1 MTRSVFMF
9 FPSTWKKVGKGL
21 LILIFSYDVQAGTMS
36 TIAHHPLEQGK
47 WNLSINGGI
56 ANTRFTDPSTVL
68 RFSGIDINGNLNLS
82 GVLGAGN
89 DYYFNELFST
99 HYFYGLGINYAYT
112 NNLEWGV
119 ELEGSRA
126 GGQRYRRN
134 TRIGFFDQTYGNYES
149 YSGYLQ
155 STYYFD
161 TSIKVRESFIH
172 PFVGAKVGISYR
184 PEVLVSNDF
193 LNGFPVTFD
202 GKSSTIFYK
211 SSSSLSG
218 GLYTGLM
225 MNITESLAAFIKVG
239 IMASDG
245 LLGHNLFN
253 KTVAIRPIQKAS
265 VSNSGAIL
273 SIPVMIGIKTFFN

>member
-1 MTRSVFMF
+1 MF
-9 FPSTWKKVGKGL
+9 FPLSWKNVVVGI
-21 LILIFSYDVQAGTMS
+21 LIIIFSYAIQAGTMG

-56 ANTRFTDPSTVL
+56 ADTRFTDSSTVL

-89 DYYFNELFST
+89 DYYFNKLFST

-119 ELEGSRA
+119 EFEGSRA
-126 GGQRYRRN
+126 DGQRYRRN
-134 TRIGFFDQTYGNYES
+134 TRIGFFDQTYGSYES

-161 TSIKVRESFIH
+161 NYIKVHDSLIH

-184 PEVLVSNDF
+184 PEVVVSNDF
-193 LNGFPVTFD
+193 LDGFPVTFD

-211 SSSSLSG
+211 SSSSVSG
-218 GLYTGLM
+218 GIYTGLM
-225 MNITESLAAFIKVG
+225 MNIKESLAAFIKVG

-265 VSNSGAIL
+265 VSNSGAII
-273 SIPVMIGIKTFFN
+273 SIPVMIGVKKFFN